1 MRSICALTT
10 PAVFRRQGSFP
21 VLKVAIPPAG
31 AEHELEK
38 KEVYNMPNV
47 KNQETL
53 VKIKEDLNGA
63 SAVWVVDYYGLSVK
77 DIQALRREIREA
89 GASMKVYKNSLVHI
103 ALAESE
109 LPTLDDMLAGPSA
122 FVFAGEDV
130 AAAAKAVKNF
140 AKTNQNLE
148 IKGGLMEGAAV
159 TAAEVE
165 AIASLPSREELIA
178 QIAGAISGVARG
190 LAVSINGVPSGLA
203 QVAKA
208 VANQKEAA

>member
-1 MRSICALTT
+1 
-10 PAVFRRQGSFP
+10 
-21 VLKVAIPPAG
+21 
-31 AEHELEK
+31 
-38 KEVYNMPNV
+38 MPNA

-53 VKIKEDLNGA
+53 AKIKEDLGGA
-63 SAVWVVDYYGLSVK
+63 SAVWVVDYCGLSVK

-89 GASMKVYKNSLVHI
+89 GASMKVYKNTLVHL

-109 LPTLDDMLAGPSA
+109 LPTLDDLLAGPSA

-140 AKTNQNLE
+140 AKDNQDLE